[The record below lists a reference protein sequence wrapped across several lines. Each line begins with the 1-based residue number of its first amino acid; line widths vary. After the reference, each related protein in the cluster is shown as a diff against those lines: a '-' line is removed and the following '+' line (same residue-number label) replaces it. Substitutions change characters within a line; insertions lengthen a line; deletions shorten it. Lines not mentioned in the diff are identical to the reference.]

1 MVKLTSVSV
10 TERADDAERR
20 HETGHYFDQ
29 TIFDAH
35 YSLQAARARS
45 MALEADLAAMG
56 VSVDPETGIVKIHR
70 RMPPDDPPADD
81 MPDA

>member
-1 MVKLTSVSV
+1 MATLTPVPATDV
-10 TERADDAERR
+10 DDAASRR
-20 HETGHYFDQ
+20 RETGHYFDQ

-56 VSVDPETGIVKIHR
+56 VSVDPETGIVKIQR
-70 RMPPDDPPADD
+70 LKSADAT
-81 MPDA
+81 PDA